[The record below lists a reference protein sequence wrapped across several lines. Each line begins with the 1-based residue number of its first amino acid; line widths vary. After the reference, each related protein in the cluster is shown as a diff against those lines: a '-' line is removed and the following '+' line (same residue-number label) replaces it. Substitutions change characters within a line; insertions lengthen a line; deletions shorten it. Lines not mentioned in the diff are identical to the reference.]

1 MFLLRH
7 HHVNELYLDPKTPV
21 HKRMANYQFVHYI
34 ALFLGIFFYIS
45 LWQFI
50 LFSYYTLFMLH
61 FVDAAPFPCHT
72 FMCINFFMLH
82 YFHVVLFPCCTLF
95 IWHNFVFCLCCTLFM
110 YCTISCC
117 TLTRCKVFVL
127 HTSPLAS
134 LVWCTL
140 FMLYYFRGAAMT
152 PTKSESFATT
162 INKAV
167 NYCCKVLYLR
177 CSWGPWLCLYFHV
190 ALSSY
195 CNLLILKNI
204 ERRHNYI
211 QPAP

>member
-7 HHVNELYLDPKTPV
+7 HHANELYLDPKTPV

-95 IWHNFVFCLCCTLFM
+95 ILHNFVFCLCCTHFM

-117 TLTRCKVFVL
+117 TFTHCKVFVL
-127 HTSPLAS
+127 HTSPSAFF
-134 LVWCTL
+134 VWCTL
-140 FMLYYFRGAAMT
+140 FMLHY
-152 PTKSESFATT
+152 SQ
-162 INKAV
+162 
-167 NYCCKVLYLR
+167 R
-177 CSWGPWLCLYFHV
+177 CSPDSHKYLIWTALQQKWRKSLTRDVGIFAGMFVRISYSWKLWIFDRCLV
-190 ALSSY
+190 
-195 CNLLILKNI
+195 
-204 ERRHNYI
+204 ERTL
-211 QPAP
+211 